1 MPVRTPLKLSP
12 SSTERRISPIPKS
25 PITATMKSNPFIKST
40 NPNVIRSWPVTM
52 SSPTAA
58 RMNPSRI
65 ETSDLSG
72 LPPPRPTKLEKVRSW
87 IAKNS
92 GGPNLRSEEHTSE
105 LQSRGHLVCR
115 LLLEK
120 KNTKKHKRK
129 KYE

>member
-58 RMNPSRI
+58 R
-65 ETSDLSG
+65 
-72 LPPPRPTKLEKVRSW
+72 
-87 IAKNS
+87 
-92 GGPNLRSEEHTSE
+92 RSEEHTSE
-105 LQSRGHLVCR
+105 LQSPCNLVCR

-120 KNTKKHKRK
+120 KKTRTDHRHGEE
-129 KYE
+129 YHRAHRSAAT